1 VKKWS
6 RTHTLVA
13 GIVLILATN
22 AVALLGVAYNRSEPE
37 STLRLTERELN
48 LPYNWGF
55 EKENS
60 GIALSLQWRV
70 LARQDEVRF
79 VLGTSYTG
87 FGNAP
92 DWLDKAKLAAL
103 GFDVSKPE
111 DTPQGRMYYDKM
123 LSKEVLLVLELD
135 GPACRVALARAQQHL
150 QEEQA
155 LLKANPGKKEFEERT
170 KNAKREFYQEERMS
184 SRLFVVDAG
193 RDAASLRARYA
204 DRHRY
209 AIVRGKIQ
217 PQVVDINHKPELVAY
232 ITGLS
237 ISEINVPAIYRQ
249 IFEPLR
255 KSTLT
260 NQYGVATPPF
270 EVSVAFGKRLEPW
283 ITEAK
288 GSK

>member
-1 VKKWS
+1 MKKWS

-22 AVALLGVAYNRSEPE
+22 AVVLLGVAYNRSEPE
-37 STLRLTERELN
+37 STLRLTERELH

-70 LARQDEVRF
+70 LTEQAEGLF
-79 VLGTSYTG
+79 GLGTSYTG

-92 DWLDKAKLAAL
+92 DWLDKAKLSAL
-103 GFDVSKPE
+103 GFDVSTPE
-111 DTPQGRMYYDKM
+111 DTPQGRLHYDKL

-135 GPACRVALARAQQHL
+135 GPAYRTALARVQQHM

-155 LLKANPGKKEFEERT
+155 LLKANPGNKEFEERT
-170 KNAKREFYQEERMS
+170 KNAKRELYQEERMN

-193 RDAASLRARYA
+193 HDAVSLRATYT

-217 PQVVDINHKPELVAY
+217 PQVVDINHKPKLAAY

-237 ISEINVPAIYRQ
+237 IAEINVPAIYRQ

-255 KSTLT
+255 ESTLT
-260 NQYGVATPPF
+260 NQYGVAVSPF